1 MKTTSGIAVVSCAML
16 LVVSACSFAA
26 GLPALPTSEYADA
39 EISTNFVFAV
49 GEGSV

>member
-1 MKTTSGIAVVSCAML
+1 MVKALVCLFAV
-16 LVVSACSFAA
+16 LVAACSFAVEVT
-26 GLPALPTSEYADA
+26 ALPTSEYADA